1 MAKPDKRTRER
12 TGSSPSCFLGCF
24 RFSRKKFSEKP
35 IVSPEGGERKR
46 KKKKNRWFS
55 WSRFRLKNGEVNPSP
70 IYETEKT
77 NLNSNAK
84 KESDKSRSV
93 PVISHVTDQRNSRA
107 DDKAAK
113 LETEESFPS
122 FPNPRILDDEGSD
135 LRREDAVDYVI
146 DGPDDDCHC
155 ARAYN
160 LIRMVIQHSSRG
172 ERAYDVFSGLLEDR
186 IICINGP
193 ISDNTFHV
201 FFAQLLF
208 SSSPRTLLSVSICTS
223 IRLVAV
229 SPQAA
234 ASMISLLLA
243 AGATVH
249 RRSRP
254 NPTIMIHQPSGGYS
268 GQGVRETIVSASV
281 AKGLKTEP
289 SYHMA
294 KRCMASP
301 I

>member
-113 LETEESFPS
+113 LETEEKNTNKHRDIIPDTCHKRTLISAGGKPD
-122 FPNPRILDDEGSD
+122 PNKTGKKPNRVGKFDPVDGMSIIMVTLAIMLIWGRVCAVLCASAWCYFLPRLRDAAAAKRKRKRCRGDNSGLDLNSDAYKRKVILEGF
-135 LRREDAVDYVI
+135 LRRQN
-146 DGPDDDCHC
+146 
-155 ARAYN
+155 R
-160 LIRMVIQHSSRG
+160 
-172 ERAYDVFSGLLEDR
+172 
-186 IICINGP
+186 
-193 ISDNTFHV
+193 
-201 FFAQLLF
+201 
-208 SSSPRTLLSVSICTS
+208 VS
-223 IRLVAV
+223 L
-229 SPQAA
+229 
-234 ASMISLLLA
+234 
-243 AGATVH
+243 
-249 RRSRP
+249 
-254 NPTIMIHQPSGGYS
+254 
-268 GQGVRETIVSASV
+268 
-281 AKGLKTEP
+281 
-289 SYHMA
+289 
-294 KRCMASP
+294 
-301 I
+301 

>member
-1 MAKPDKRTRER
+1 MGRPGSEIHQSRTKYS
-12 TGSSPSCFLGCF
+12 TLFF
-24 RFSRKKFSEKP
+24 
-35 IVSPEGGERKR
+35 
-46 KKKKNRWFS
+46 
-55 WSRFRLKNGEVNPSP
+55 
-70 IYETEKT
+70 
-77 NLNSNAK
+77 
-84 KESDKSRSV
+84 
-93 PVISHVTDQRNSRA
+93 Q
-107 DDKAAK
+107 
-113 LETEESFPS
+113 SFPS

-294 KRCMASP
+294 KRWMPNKGGKIRLLTCFCFHLYVKIISVYFTDNYIKYACTTYKKKHIMCKMKCVAL
-301 I
+301 IVWLKLGLFVTLEKF